1 MARRTLEQRARD
13 ALRKLG
19 VKDAES
25 LTSGELF
32 GIAQSLKL
40 VKVAEDVARVRSC
53 IANGALPSR
62 CANTHGSMIDKTGG
76 VLAKLDVFNLR
87 DGSTQISGIGVG
99 TGTVTRMV
107 VDGRV
112 IPLVLFNECRKLSD
126 EIDHPAIAM
135 NTKGMMPGSRLTV
148 SIGAQP

>member
-32 GIAQSLKL
+32 GIATDLKL
-40 VKVAEDVARVRSC
+40 RRVADDVDVVSAC
-53 IANGALPSR
+53 IAGGALPSR
-62 CANTHGSMIDKTGG
+62 CANTQATMVDDEGRI
-76 VLAKLDVFNLR
+76 LAELDVFKLSN
-87 DGSTQISGIGVG
+87 GTCMSGIGVG

-112 IPLVLFNECRKLSD
+112 IPLVFPYESVD
-126 EIDHPAIAM
+126 YPAIAM
-135 NTKGMMPGSRLTV
+135 NTKSMTPNSRLMV